1 MKRPTPEE
9 YEKTFE
15 RISKH
20 APAEHLNDLNF
31 KKTILMFLSL
41 GGETLARQHI
51 ETYLKPFPGKLTLF
65 DKPLEDETLKES
77 TEEKSDEAEETE
89 KTE

>member
-15 RISKH
+15 RISR
-20 APAEHLNDLNF
+20 AVPAEHLSDPNF
-31 KKTILMFLSL
+31 KKTTLMFLAL

-51 ETYLKPFPGKLTLF
+51 ENYGKPFPEKLTLF
-65 DKPLEDETLKES
+65 DKPLEDEVLKEV
-77 TEEKSDEAEETE
+77 SDEQSEETE
-89 KTE
+89 DTD

>member
-15 RISKH
+15 RISKP
-20 APAEHLNDLNF
+20 APAEHLNDPNF
-31 KKTILMFLSL
+31 KKTTLMFLAL

-51 ETYLKPFPGKLTLF
+51 EIYRKTFPGKLSLF
-65 DKPLEDETLKES
+65 DKPLDDETLKEG
-77 TEEKSDEAEETE
+77 TEEQSGETEETG
-89 KTE
+89 

>member
-15 RISKH
+15 RISRS
-20 APAEHLNDLNF
+20 APAEHLNDPNF
-31 KKTILMFLSL
+31 KKTTLMFLAL

-51 ETYLKPFPGKLTLF
+51 EHYGKPFPEKLTLF
-65 DKPLEDETLKES
+65 DKSLEDDAIKEAPDEQS
-77 TEEKSDEAEETE
+77 DETEEDSD
-89 KTE
+89 

>member
-15 RISKH
+15 RISKL
-20 APAEHLNDLNF
+20 AAAEHLNDPNF
-31 KKTILMFLSL
+31 KKTILLFLAL

-51 ETYLKPFPGKLTLF
+51 QTYLKPFPEKLTLF
-65 DKPLEDETLKES
+65 DKTLEDETLKEG
-77 TEEKSDEAEETE
+77 TEEQREETE
-89 KTE
+89 EPD